1 MFKPVRKSVDS
12 RASLL
17 SRNYL
22 FHRWPERELFFFSYW
37 LQEASYASVSMLP
50 ETLVVAPCF
59 SPAPSL
65 PHPLSSVA
73 RLSPIPLTLAHSPR
87 LFVTYPSPISRLRL

>member
-1 MFKPVRKSVDS
+1 LLSRNYLCAAYARVVERVFKPVRKSVDS

-37 LQEASYASVSMLP
+37 LQEASYASVSVLH
-50 ETLVVAPCF
+50 EA
-59 SPAPSL
+59 
-65 PHPLSSVA
+65 
-73 RLSPIPLTLAHSPR
+73 
-87 LFVTYPSPISRLRL
+87 